1 MNSRFILLI
10 RLIKRQVHKTLIVI
24 HLLSFCFLVFNAE
37 AKENITINKE
47 YDFNIPVQ
55 PLSQS
60 LNELSDIATISFLFP
75 YDLVKNKT
83 GSSVKGTYSIQQA
96 LNVLLNS
103 TNLEGEL
110 SDNKAFLIKPLSPH
124 TNNNEKLGNKS
135 MNTQKTILATI
146 FTMLFSASPNAEE
159 VVAKSV
165 GSQTK
170 EIELIEVKGIRSS
183 ILKAQHLKRNAD
195 SVIDAISADDLGKF
209 SDAAISDA
217 IQRIPGVQI
226 ERNDGG
232 QEGDRVSIRGL
243 GPTYVTTTISGRT
256 ALSSGTEGL
265 SNLRAFNLE
274 VIPTDIITSVI
285 VKKTP
290 TASDPESG
298 LAGSV
303 DLKTRRPLDNAQ
315 YRDSSNSFGS
325 LTIQGDKGSLGDKE
339 GFRYSG
345 VFGQRT
351 EDEKFGYYISYLDS
365 KSYPARDQLF
375 PQVSQR
381 DLNLD
386 TTGDGLAD
394 TVAKGVNTIHKVD
407 LEPIRE
413 ERQRQSIAGAVQWKA
428 SDNLEIIADVIYT
441 SYDNSSIRNRIA
453 PVFNDAFDNGV
464 LDATKI
470 NIDANNTLQ
479 SIEKGAFLGD
489 QEVTVQ
495 FIPFLFAN
503 KTESTVA
510 GINFDY
516 IISSNLTMNA
526 DFHYSNIDYEQD
538 LDLPIL
544 LQNIPASQV
553 NFNNSNGL
561 YSVDLGDVP
570 LDGYRL
576 SQGNGLIRDIFLDGE
591 QFGARFDFTLALNNS
606 WLESIEFGV
615 RWTSEEMDSVRTNIQ
630 SQTTGFTDE
639 ELEDIS
645 IAGISQAG
653 TSSNGFYLGEN
664 VFSDFPLGDL
674 NVFYDAIPNLGASVD
689 LGVDPATSFAYQ
701 EDVLAIYSEG
711 NIVGSFGDMDYS
723 ANFGLRAV
731 YVDFSGQGARVETD
745 KSITPTSTSNDYI
758 ELLPSANFNLDI
770 TENLV
775 WRIAAAKVMSRPNP
789 SDLVPR
795 EAAIQP
801 SGIGDVPTGQR
812 GNAELDPTISYIFD
826 TTFSYYNDIEGAYV
840 ASFFYKDVNDFIF
853 PVTTQETLPGYGDV
867 IYDVRRPENYSD
879 GKVVG
884 LEIGF
889 NQPFLF
895 LPEPFSGFG
904 LQANYTFSDSEFDV
918 DVGDNGYGFPGSS
931 KNNFNSILYFE
942 KGSFGVRVS
951 YIYRDAYF
959 RNLPGQGAQA
969 KNATPLWSED
979 DERININASYDIN
992 EHFSIFADVNN
1003 ITEEGRRDFFL
1014 DESIFNGSFNRER
1027 TITIGITGRL

>member
-1 MNSRFILLI
+1 MNKKSQYHNRF
-10 RLIKRQVHKTLIVI
+10 KKN
-24 HLLSFCFLVFNAE
+24 LLSNAVSAAIIPLVLGTSLNIFAAEESKSLKLGEKAE
-37 AKENITINKE
+37 AI
-47 YDFNIPVQ
+47 
-55 PLSQS
+55 
-60 LNELSDIATISFLFP
+60 
-75 YDLVKNKT
+75 
-83 GSSVKGTYSIQQA
+83 
-96 LNVLLNS
+96 
-103 TNLEGEL
+103 
-110 SDNKAFLIKPLSPH
+110 
-124 TNNNEKLGNKS
+124 EK
-135 MNTQKTILATI
+135 
-146 FTMLFSASPNAEE
+146 
-159 VVAKSV
+159 KSV
-165 GSQTK
+165 DENAKG
-170 EIELIEVKGIRSS
+170 IEVIEVKGIRSS

-303 DLKTRRPLDNAQ
+303 DLQTRKPLDNAQ
-315 YRDSSNSFGS
+315 YRDSSNTFGS
-325 LTIQGDKGSLGDKE
+325 LTVQGDQGSIADKKGSR
-339 GFRYSG
+339 FSG
-345 VFGQRT
+345 IFGQRT
-351 EDEKFGYYISYLDS
+351 EDGKLGYYVSYLDS

-381 DLNLD
+381 NLNLD

-394 TVAKGVNTIHKVD
+394 TIAKDVYTIHKID

-413 ERQRQSIAGAVQWKA
+413 ERSRESIAGAVQWQA
-428 SDNLEIIADVIYT
+428 SDDLEIIADFVFT

-453 PVFNDAFDNGV
+453 PVFSGAFDNGV
-464 LDATKI
+464 LDASKI
-470 NIDANNTLQ
+470 HIDENNTLQ

-489 QEVTVQ
+489 QEMTVQ
-495 FIPFLFAN
+495 FIPFLYAN

-510 GINFDY
+510 GINFAYNITPD
-516 IISSNLTMNA
+516 LTMNT
-526 DFHYSNIDYEQD
+526 DFHYSSVDYEQD

-544 LQNIPASQV
+544 LQDIPASQV
-553 NFNNSNGL
+553 SFNNDNDL
-561 YSVDLGDVP
+561 YSVDLGEVP

-576 SQGNGLIRDIFLDGE
+576 AQGTGLIRDIFLDGE
-591 QFGARFDFTLALNNS
+591 QFGARVDFSLALDDG
-606 WLESIEFGV
+606 WLESIDFGI
-615 RWTSEEMDSVRTNIQ
+615 RWTQEKMDSVRTNIK
-630 SQTTGFTDE
+630 SQTTEFTEE
-639 ELEDIS
+639 ELEAIS
-645 IAGISQAG
+645 KATIDQSG
-653 TSSNGFYLGEN
+653 TSSYNFYPDDN
-664 VFSDFPLGDL
+664 VFSKFPVGDL
-674 NVFYDAIPNLGASVD
+674 NVLYNAIPNLGARVD
-689 LGVDPATSFAYQ
+689 LGVDPATSFTYE
-701 EDVLAIYSEG
+701 EDVLAVYAEG
-711 NIVGSFGDMDYS
+711 NVAGVIGDMDYS
-723 ANFGLRAV
+723 ANFGVRAV

-770 TENLV
+770 TDKLS

-795 EAAIQP
+795 EAANQP
-801 SGIGDVPTGQR
+801 SGVGDIPTGQR
-812 GNAELDPTISYIFD
+812 GNAKLDPTISYIFD
-826 TTFSYYNDIEGAYV
+826 TTFAYYNDIEGAYV

-853 PVTTQETLPGYGDV
+853 PVTTQETLPGNGDQ
-867 IYDVRRPENYSD
+867 IFDVRRPENYSD
-879 GKVVG
+879 GDVVG
-884 LEIGF
+884 FELGF
-889 NQPFLF
+889 NQPFTF
-895 LPEPFSGFG
+895 LPAPFDGFG
-904 LQANYTFSDSEFDV
+904 LQANYTYSDSSFDE

-942 KGSFGVRVS
+942 KGDFGVRFS

-969 KNATPLWSED
+969 KNATPLWSGD

-1003 ITEEGRRDFFL
+1003 LTEEGRRDFFM

-1027 TITIGITGRL
+1027 TVTVGITGRL

>member
-1 MNSRFILLI
+1 MRISLIFASIQANANDVEKVYRF
-10 RLIKRQVHKTLIVI
+10 
-24 HLLSFCFLVFNAE
+24 
-37 AKENITINKE
+37 
-47 YDFNIPVQ
+47 DIP
-55 PLSQS
+55 SQS
-60 LNELSDIATISFLFP
+60 LVESLGTISQTTERLFLFP
-75 YDLVKNKT
+75 YDLVETKESKHLYGFYT
-83 GSSVKGTYSIQQA
+83 AQQA
-96 LNVLLNS
+96 LDVLL
-103 TNLEGEL
+103 TGTGLQGEL
-110 SDNKAFLIKPLSPH
+110 SNNKTFMVKPILAP
-124 TNNNEKLGNKS
+124 EKNDKS
-135 MNTQKTILATI
+135 GKKGDKKLKTQKTVLASI
-146 FTMLFSASPNAEE
+146 FAMLFSSAQGAEE
-159 VVAKSV
+159 PVKNDEVN
-165 GSQTK
+165 K
-170 EIELIEVKGIRSS
+170 EIEVIEVKGIRSS

-209 SDAAISDA
+209 SDEAISDA
-217 IQRIPGVQI
+217 IQRIPGVQV

-274 VIPTDIITSVI
+274 VIPTDIITSII

-303 DLKTRRPLDNAQ
+303 DLKTRKPLDNAQ
-315 YRDSSNSFGS
+315 YRDSSNTFGS
-325 LTIQGDKGSLGDKE
+325 LTIQGDKGSIGDE
-339 GFRYSG
+339 QGTRYSG
-345 VFGQRT
+345 IFGQRT
-351 EDEKFGYYISYLDS
+351 EDGKLGYYVSYLDS

-394 TVAKGVNTIHKVD
+394 TVAEDIYTIHKID

-413 ERQRQSIAGAVQWKA
+413 ERSRESIAAAVQWQA
-428 SDNLEIIADVIYT
+428 SDDLEITADLIFT
-441 SYDNSSIRNRIA
+441 SYDNTSIRNRVA
-453 PVFNDAFDNGV
+453 PVFSGAFDNGV
-464 LDATKI
+464 LDASKI
-470 NIDANNTLQ
+470 HIDDNNTLQ

-489 QEVTVQ
+489 QEMTVQ

-510 GINFDY
+510 GINFAYNITPD
-516 IISSNLTMNA
+516 LTMDA
-526 DFHYSNIDYEQD
+526 DFHYSGVDYEQD

-553 NFNNSNGL
+553 SFNNGNGL
-561 YSVDLGDVP
+561 YNVDLGEVP
-570 LDGYRL
+570 LDKYRL
-576 SQGNGLIRDIFLDGE
+576 KQGTGLIRDIFLDGE
-591 QFGARFDFTLALNNS
+591 QFGARFDFVLTLDNG
-606 WLESIEFGV
+606 WLESIDFGV
-615 RWTSEEMDSVRTNIQ
+615 RWTSEEMDSVRTNIK
-630 SQTTGFTDE
+630 SQTTEFTDE

-645 IAGISQAG
+645 IAGIDQAD
-653 TSSNGFYLGEN
+653 TSPYNFYPDDN
-664 VFSDFPLGDL
+664 VFSEFPVGDL
-674 NVFYDAIPNLGASVD
+674 DVFYDAIPNLGKRID

-701 EDVLAIYSEG
+701 EDVLAVYAEG
-711 NIVGSFGDMDYS
+711 NVAGSINNMDYS
-723 ANFGLRAV
+723 ANFGVRAV
-731 YVDFSGQGARVETD
+731 YVDFSGQGARVETNGEL
-745 KSITPTSTSNDYI
+745 TPTSTSNDYI

-795 EAAIQP
+795 EAANQP
-801 SGIGDVPTGQR
+801 SGVGDIPTGQR

-826 TTFSYYNDIEGAYV
+826 TTFAYYNDTEGAYV

-853 PVTTQETLPGYGDV
+853 PITTQETLPGYGDQ
-867 IYDVRRPENYSD
+867 IYDVRKPENYSD
-879 GKVVG
+879 GDVLG
-884 LEIGF
+884 FELGF

-895 LPEPFSGFG
+895 LPAPFDGFG
-904 LQANYTFSDSEFDV
+904 LQANFTYSDSSFDEN
-918 DVGDNGYGFPGSS
+918 VGDNGYGFPGSS
-931 KNNFNSILYFE
+931 KNNFNSVLYFE
-942 KGSFGVRVS
+942 KGDFGVRLS

-969 KNATPLWSED
+969 KNATPLWSGD

-992 EHFSIFADVNN
+992 EHFTIFADVNN
-1003 ITEEGRRDFFL
+1003 LTEEGRRDFYL
-1014 DESIFNGSFNRER
+1014 EESIFNGSFRRER
-1027 TITIGITGRL
+1027 TVTVGITARL